1 MQRQE
6 PEALRPSRVGCEYI
20 VGAASSELHL
30 VFEIDGDTL
39 RIAIPH
45 RGVAAL
51 AKSMLDGLAHIEAAK
66 KPN

>member
-6 PEALRPSRVGCEYI
+6 PEALRPSRVGCGYI

-45 RGVAAL
+45 RARRGSGEEHA
-51 AKSMLDGLAHIEAAK
+51 
-66 KPN
+66 